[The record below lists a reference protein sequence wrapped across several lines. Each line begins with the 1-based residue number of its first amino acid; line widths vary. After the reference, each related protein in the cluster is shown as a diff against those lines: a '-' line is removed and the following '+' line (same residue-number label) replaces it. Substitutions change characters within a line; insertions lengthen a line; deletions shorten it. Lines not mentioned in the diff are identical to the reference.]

1 MSCPKDQE
9 SEGYLYAVLQNALDA
24 YMKSVQDEPQVPYSI
39 EELIQTLLLRWYVS
53 AAVILFK
60 IYQRTA
66 QPRGAV
72 VENLP

>member
-1 MSCPKDQE
+1 MQCFK
-9 SEGYLYAVLQNALDA
+9 NALDP

-39 EELIQTLLLRWYVS
+39 EELIQTLLLIWYAS
-53 AAVILFK
+53 AAVIPFK